1 MFSIEL
7 REWEFVGKKI
17 LVSGDL
23 RKCVNSFKNDP
34 VKRLYEEDAYPASTA
49 VSHQP
54 GWEKVVT
61 RCLVFRVVSAS
72 EALQESFTL

>member
-1 MFSIEL
+1 MRPRDVHDRIDCSGVTFSKEL

-34 VKRLYEEDAYPASTA
+34 VKRFYEVDA
-49 VSHQP
+49 
-54 GWEKVVT
+54 
-61 RCLVFRVVSAS
+61 
-72 EALQESFTL
+72 

>member
-34 VKRLYEEDAYPASTA
+34 VKRFYKEDA
-49 VSHQP
+49 
-54 GWEKVVT
+54 
-61 RCLVFRVVSAS
+61 
-72 EALQESFTL
+72 